1 MGRLEDWKNS
11 QFPIPNS
18 QLSTLNSQPVCC
30 QLPTINYQLSTINY
44 FTAQINPKRINPL
57 AYPRLINPRER
68 AA

>member
-1 MGRLEDWKNS
+1 MKIENWEIGTLEELPITNY
-11 QFPIPNS
+11 QFLTVNC
-18 QLSTLNSQPVCC
+18 QLSTVNC
-30 QLPTINYQLSTINY
+30 QLSTINY